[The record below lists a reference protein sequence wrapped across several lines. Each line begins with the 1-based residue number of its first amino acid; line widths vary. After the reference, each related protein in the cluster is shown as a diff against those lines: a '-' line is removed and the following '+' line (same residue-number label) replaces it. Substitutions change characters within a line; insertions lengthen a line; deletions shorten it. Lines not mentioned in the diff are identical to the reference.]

1 MWTILKQINA
11 YLRPVLHSYSEIIFL
26 RYYLTGL
33 LLFALTFINPQQG
46 TAGLIAII
54 SAFAFAKFMGFHT
67 EFLRS
72 GYYTYNALL
81 VGLSVGNLFAISWV
95 SIGFIAISAI
105 LTFIV
110 TLSLTN
116 VFQRLFALPVLRNNE
131 KEEKRKKWRKK
142 KR

>member
-26 RYYLTGL
+26 RHYLTGL

-72 GYYTYNALL
+72 GYYTYNHPLTHKYKNMIDYSY
-81 VGLSVGNLFAISWV
+81 LSEL
-95 SIGFIAISAI
+95 
-105 LTFIV
+105 
-110 TLSLTN
+110 
-116 VFQRLFALPVLRNNE
+116 
-131 KEEKRKKWRKK
+131 K
-142 KR
+142 